1 MADVVVETVAD
12 VKTVSLQ
19 INGRW
24 FKAAEG
30 TTILEV
36 AKREGIHIPTICNH
50 EALEPVGAC
59 RLCLV
64 EITHPDWKGWKGLV
78 TACLYPVEEGLLVTT
93 DNEEIRKNRRTVLDL
108 LLARCPE
115 AKYIQKLAAEQGVA
129 ATSFKKNEVDTLC
142 ILCGLCVRV
151 CAVKGCNAIGTGGRG
166 IERDIVQPF
175 DEPPPDCIGC
185 ASCAHICPTG
195 AITFEDTG
203 EVRKIWGHSFKMA
216 KCSSCGRPVM
226 PERQLEYEA
235 TKADLDPEYFKTC
248 AACSQQSTVKTVS
261 TAFDL
266 SAVQKDAFAAELPR
280 TG

>member
-1 MADVVVETVAD
+1 MTDVQTVN
-12 VKTVSLQ
+12 LE

-24 FKAAEG
+24 FHAPPG
-30 TTILEV
+30 LTILDV

-50 EALEPVGAC
+50 EALESVGAC

-64 EITHPDWKGWKGLV
+64 EITHPDWKGWKSLV

-93 DNEEIRKNRRTVLDL
+93 DNEEIWNVRRTVLDL
-108 LLARCPE
+108 LLARCPNSD
-115 AKYIQKLAAEQGVA
+115 YIQKLAAEHGVA
-129 ATSFKKNEVDTLC
+129 ATSYKKNKIDTLC

-175 DEPPPDCIGC
+175 DQPPPDCIGC

-195 AITFEDTG
+195 AIQFEDTG
-203 EVRKIWGHSFKMA
+203 EVRKIWGHSFTMA
-216 KCSSCGRPVM
+216 KCASCGCPVM

-235 TKADLDPEYFKTC
+235 EKSNLDPDYFTTC
-248 AACSQQSTVKTVS
+248 PACSQQSTVKTIQS
-261 TAFDL
+261 SFDVRAAQAD
-266 SAVQKDAFAAELPR
+266 AVAGAAD
-280 TG
+280 